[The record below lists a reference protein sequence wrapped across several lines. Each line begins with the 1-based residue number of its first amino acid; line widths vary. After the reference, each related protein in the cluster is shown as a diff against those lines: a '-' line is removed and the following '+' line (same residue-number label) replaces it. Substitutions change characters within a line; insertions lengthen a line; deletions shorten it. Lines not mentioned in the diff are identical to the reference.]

1 MGGLCSNINSYRRC
15 VLVLSDLVL
24 SILKLIVAIQI
35 ERCIMNIKKS
45 NKPMEVIQMFKKM
58 LSSLVV
64 GSVLLV
70 GSGTDTETVENVE
83 LQKAANH
90 APIIK
95 EEFKATGYY
104 QVPNVKDS
112 ADTLPL
118 ADIKDSPQRLE
129 IGKTYKVSFKND
141 YPIKIK

>member
-1 MGGLCSNINSYRRC
+1 
-15 VLVLSDLVL
+15 
-24 SILKLIVAIQI
+24 
-35 ERCIMNIKKS
+35 
-45 NKPMEVIQMFKKM
+45 MFKKM

-70 GSGTDTETVENVE
+70 GAGTDTETVENIE

-104 QVPNVKDS
+104 QVTNVKDNM
-112 ADTLPL
+112 DTLPL
-118 ADIKDSPQRLE
+118 ADIKDSPKRLE
-129 IGKTYKVSFKND
+129 LGKTYTVSFKND
-141 YPIKIK
+141 YPIGLK

>member
-1 MGGLCSNINSYRRC
+1 
-15 VLVLSDLVL
+15 
-24 SILKLIVAIQI
+24 
-35 ERCIMNIKKS
+35 
-45 NKPMEVIQMFKKM
+45 MFKKM

-70 GSGTDTETVENVE
+70 GAGTDTETVKDVE

-90 APIIK
+90 APIIT

-104 QVPNVKDS
+104 QVTNVKDNN
-112 ADTLPL
+112 DTLPL
-118 ADIKDSPQRLE
+118 ADIEKSPKRLE
-129 IGKTYKVSFKND
+129 IGKTYIVSFKND